1 MLQNL
6 NNDLLLYL
14 NEMYIIDELIE
25 VIELQKIKKMDIEK
39 FQKIRKFLRKSAEIL
54 QNNQPDKYS

>member
-1 MLQNL
+1 
-6 NNDLLLYL
+6 
-14 NEMYIIDELIE
+14 MYIIDELIE
-25 VIELQKIKKMDIEK
+25 VIELQKIKKIDIEK